1 MKKVGLDTW
10 IQLLGVSSVV
20 AGLVFV
26 GLEMRQSQQIALAA
40 QQQARAALN
49 VAHLNS
55 FTESGIDHQ
64 SVVWEQ
70 NFNYELSK
78 EEIAFRNQYHVSWH
92 LYENDYYQYRQGLMD
107 ESTWSAKKLGIQNI
121 YNMCRGRVIY
131 AYRSRIFSEE
141 FRAIIES
148 LPDECAE

>member
-1 MKKVGLDTW
+1 MW
-10 IQLLGVSSVV
+10 SVS
-20 AGLVFV
+20 
-26 GLEMRQSQQIALAA
+26 
-40 QQQARAALN
+40 
-49 VAHLNS
+49 LNS

-64 SVVWEQ
+64 FVVWEE
-70 NFNYELSK
+70 NFNYALSK

-107 ESTWSAKKLGIQNI
+107 ESTWSAKKVGIQNI

-131 AYRSRIFSEE
+131 AHRVRVFAEE
-141 FRAIIES
+141 FRTIVES

>member
-49 VAHLNS
+49 VSHLNS

-78 EEIAFRNQYHVSWH
+78 EEIAFRNQLHSIWF
-92 LYENDYYQYRQGLMD
+92 LYGNDYYQYRQGLMD
-107 ESTWSAKKLGIQNI
+107 ESTWSAKLVGIQII
-121 YNMCRGRVIY
+121 YDKCRGRVIY
-131 AYRSRIFSEE
+131 NQRAPMFAEE
-141 FRAIIES
+141 FRTIIDS
-148 LPDECAE
+148 FPDECPN

>member
-49 VAHLNS
+49 VSLLNS

-78 EEIAFRNQYHVSWH
+78 EEIAFRNQLHSIWF
-92 LYENDYYQYRQGLMD
+92 LYGNDYYQYRQGLMD
-107 ESTWSAKKLGIQNI
+107 ESTWSAKLVGIQII
-121 YNMCRGRVIY
+121 YDKCRGRVIY
-131 AYRSRIFSEE
+131 NQRAPMFAEE
-141 FRAIIES
+141 FRTIIDS
-148 LPDECAE
+148 FPDECPN